1 MTKIYESPD
10 KGETIRER
18 EFLGW
23 QEVKETEFDKIMTED
38 SKKTWILEV
47 EKVHEEYFISLPD
60 DLLDAANLK
69 EGDNLEWVDNGDGSF
84 IMKKLPSMTYDEM
97 IAEGWVMTDDGFW
110 IKDK

>member
-18 EFLGW
+18 EFN
-23 QEVKETEFDKIMTED
+23 QASEP
-38 SKKTWILEV
+38 KKTWTLEV
-47 EKVHEEYFISLPD
+47 EKVHDEYFISLPD

-69 EGDNLEWVDNGDGSF
+69 EGDNVEWVDNGDGSF
-84 IMKKLPSMTYDEM
+84 IMKKLPPMTYDEM
-97 IAEGWVMTDDGFW
+97 VAEGWTMTADGFW